1 MGSHKI
7 STLSRRAEADRR
19 DDGPSGI
26 TSKGESAATNESAR
40 DVLSEGVEGGTGSE
54 GVKGV
59 EGGTDSEGIKGVD
72 GETGSEGIKG
82 VEGGTCPEG
91 VKGVEEETSPEG
103 VKEEGFGAPKDG
115 TEGQTVIKITAAK
128 NIFVSSINLGTNNV
142 IFVG

>member
-1 MGSHKI
+1 M
-7 STLSRRAEADRR
+7 
-19 DDGPSGI
+19 
-26 TSKGESAATNESAR
+26 
-40 DVLSEGVEGGTGSE
+40 GVEGA
-54 GVKGV
+54 
-59 EGGTDSEGIKGVD
+59 DSEGIKWVD

-115 TEGQTVIKITAAK
+115 TEGQTVIKITAVK